1 MGLSPDVDKAVSNSE
16 VHMEMESVWELL
28 KGQLKDKVSQI
39 NFNNWFKPI
48 TDAFLDGEFL
58 MICLPNKFTADWI
71 TDYYVEM
78 IEKEAGALFGREL
91 RVRFNIAEE
100 QKQKKATN
108 GHSKEIAAGPELKTE
123 APLPVQA
130 PQPRAAVPH
139 RAVVLPPRPASST
152 PLNPKYTFESFV
164 VGGGNQLAHAAAKAV
179 ADLPGGHYNP
189 LFLCGGVGLGKTHLL
204 NAVGIELLR
213 KNPEFKIL
221 YISSEKFM
229 NEFINSVRHD
239 KMNDFRKKFR
249 ESCDMLLIDDIQF
262 LGGKESTQDEF
273 FHTFNAL
280 YDSHRQVIVTS
291 DKFPKEIPGL
301 EERLRSRLEWGLIA
315 DIQPPDFE
323 TRIAI
328 LRKKAE
334 SDKIVLPND
343 VTMYLAREV
352 KSNVR
357 ELEGAL
363 IRLNAFASLKQSP
376 ITLDLAQEVLKN
388 FFPSREN
395 KPFCTVDSIQK
406 AVSDYYQIQMG
417 DLKSPRRMRTLAY
430 PRQVA
435 MFLCKKHLKISF
447 PEIGQR
453 FGGKDHTTVIHACRK
468 IEALLNADP
477 NLQNDLEILEKTI
490 LH

>member
-1 MGLSPDVDKAVSNSE
+1 MSLSPDVDNVVNNS
-16 VHMEMESVWELL
+16 VVRVDSVWDAL
-28 KGQLKDKVSQI
+28 KGELKGKVCQI
-39 NFNNWFKPI
+39 NYNNWFKPI
-48 TDAFLDGEFL
+48 TNAFLDGEIL
-58 MICLPNKFTADWI
+58 IICLPNKFIADWI

-78 IEKEAGALFGREL
+78 IEKEASTLFGREV
-91 RVRFNIAEE
+91 RVRFEIAEE
-100 QKQKKATN
+100 EPPPKKTTN
-108 GHSKEIAAGPELKTE
+108 GHSPEIKEAAVEKAEKVEMVKPSATR
-123 APLPVQA
+123 
-130 PQPRAAVPH
+130 PQPEPQIQRIQ
-139 RAVVLPPRPASST
+139 S
-152 PLNPKYTFESFV
+152 LNPKYTFESFV
-164 VGGGNQLAHAAAKAV
+164 VGSGNQLAHAAAKAV
-179 ADLPGGHYNP
+179 AELPGGHYNP

-213 KNPEFKIL
+213 KKPAFKIL

-229 NEFINSVRHD
+229 NEFIHSVRHD
-239 KMNDFRKKFR
+239 KMTEFRKKYR
-249 ESCDMLLIDDIQF
+249 ESCDILLIDDIQF
-262 LGGKESTQDEF
+262 LGGKEGTQDEF

-334 SDKIVLPND
+334 TDKIILSND
-343 VTMYLAREV
+343 VAMYLAREV

-363 IRLNAFASLKQSP
+363 IRLNAFASLKQSA
-376 ITLDLAQEVLKN
+376 ITLDLAQEILKN
-388 FFPSREN
+388 IFPAKEN
-395 KPFCTVDSIQK
+395 RSLWTIDAIQK
-406 AVSDYYQIQMG
+406 AVADYYQIQLA
-417 DLKSPRRMRTLAY
+417 DLKGQRRMKMLAY

-435 MFLCKKHLKISF
+435 MYLCKKHLKASF
-447 PEIGQR
+447 PEIGQK

-468 IEALLNADP
+468 IESLLATDP

-490 LH
+490 LY

>member
-1 MGLSPDVDKAVSNSE
+1 MKVEFMSLSPDVDNVVNNSAVR
-16 VHMEMESVWELL
+16 VGGVWDAL
-28 KGQLKDKVSQI
+28 KGELSGKVSQI
-39 NFNNWFKPI
+39 NYNNWFKPI
-48 TDAFLDGEFL
+48 TNAFLDGEL
-58 MICLPNKFTADWI
+58 LIICLPNKFIADWI

-78 IEKEAGALFGREL
+78 IEKEASALFGREV
-91 RVRFNIAEE
+91 RVRFEIAEE
-100 QKQKKATN
+100 ESRPKKATN
-108 GHSKEIAAGPELKTE
+108 GHSPEIKEVAVEKTE
-123 APLPVQA
+123 KVEMVKPAA
-130 PQPRAAVPH
+130 ARPQPGPQLQRIQ
-139 RAVVLPPRPASST
+139 S
-152 PLNPKYTFESFV
+152 LNPKYTFESFV
-164 VGGGNQLAHAAAKAV
+164 VGSGNQLAHAASKAV
-179 ADLPGGHYNP
+179 AELPGGHYNP

-213 KNPEFKIL
+213 KNSNFKIL
-221 YISSEKFM
+221 YVSSEKFM
-229 NEFINSVRHD
+229 NEFIHSVRHD
-239 KMNDFRKKFR
+239 KMTEFRKKYR
-249 ESCDMLLIDDIQF
+249 ESCDILLIDDIQF
-262 LGGKESTQDEF
+262 LGGKEGTQDEF

-334 SDKIVLPND
+334 TDKIILSND
-343 VTMYLAREV
+343 VAMYLAREV

-363 IRLNAFASLKQSP
+363 IRLNAFASLKQSA
-376 ITLDLAQEVLKN
+376 ITLDLAQEILKN
-388 FFPSREN
+388 IFPAKEN
-395 KPFCTVDSIQK
+395 RSLWTIDAIQK
-406 AVSDYYQIQMG
+406 AVADYYQIQMG
-417 DLKSPRRMRTLAY
+417 DLKSHCRMKTLVY

-435 MFLCKKHLKISF
+435 MYLCKKHLKVSF
-447 PEIGQR
+447 PEIGQK

-468 IEALLNADP
+468 IEALLDKDS

-490 LH
+490 LY